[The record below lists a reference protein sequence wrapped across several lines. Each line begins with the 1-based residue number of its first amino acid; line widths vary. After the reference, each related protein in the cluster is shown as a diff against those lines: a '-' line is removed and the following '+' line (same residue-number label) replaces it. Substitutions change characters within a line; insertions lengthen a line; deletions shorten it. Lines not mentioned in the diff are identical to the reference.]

1 MQERLQKVMARAGI
15 ASRRRCEEMIAA
27 GMVKVNGRVVTRL
40 GTKVDPEKDVIEVN
54 GKVLPPPEKKVYILL
69 YKPRGYVST
78 VRDPQGRPKVL
89 DLLRGVRQ
97 RVYPVGRLDYDS
109 EGLLLLTN
117 DGELAFALTH
127 PRHQVPKTY
136 EVLVEGV
143 PGAEKLARMAR
154 GVLLED
160 GRTAPAEVRLLGEV
174 RGNALLEISIREG
187 RKRQVRRMCEHI
199 GHPVL
204 RLVRTRVGFLNL
216 RGLKPGQYRYLSPRE
231 VRQLREM
238 AGIPDLPAK

>member
-1 MQERLQKVMARAGI
+1 MARAGI

-54 GKVLPPPEKKVYILL
+54 GKVLPPPEKKVYILI

-117 DGELAFALTH
+117 DGELAHRLTH
-127 PRHQVPKTY
+127 PRFG
-136 EVLVEGV
+136 VEKVYRVRVQGH
-143 PGAEKLARMAR
+143 PSEEDLERLRR
-154 GVLLED
+154 GVRLAE
-160 GRTAPAEVRLLGEV
+160 GPTAPARVRVLRRDPDGTWLEV
-174 RGNALLEISIREG
+174 ALREG
-187 RKRQVRRMCEHI
+187 RNRQVRRMLAAL
-199 GHPVL
+199 GYGV
-204 RLVRTRVGFLNL
+204 RALVRVREGPLAL
-216 RGLKPGQYRYLSPRE
+216 GGLQPGQWRHLSDQE
-231 VRQLREM
+231 VRRLKDIYLRPQR
-238 AGIPDLPAK
+238 AD